1 MLMPYCAA
9 HAAACSLSTGSGR
22 SRWAASAKSDNPSE
36 RSRLTTCCL
45 VSCTAT
51 TELSLLCE
59 IAVSILA
66 SRPARVA
73 RAGPAVTLKR
83 DPLNQGSVA
92 RLVRLATVEMGTM
105 VW

>member
-1 MLMPYCAA
+1 MLTPYCAA

-22 SRWAASAKSDNPSE
+22 SRWAASAMSDNPAV
-36 RSRLTTCCL
+36 RSISTTCCL

-59 IAVSILA
+59 IAVSIL
-66 SRPARVA
+66 SSSPPRRGPV
-73 RAGPAVTLKR
+73 PAVTLKR

>member
-1 MLMPYCAA
+1 M
-9 HAAACSLSTGSGR
+9 
-22 SRWAASAKSDNPSE
+22 
-36 RSRLTTCCL
+36 LTTCCL

-59 IAVSILA
+59 IAVSIL
-66 SRPARVA
+66 SSSPATA
-73 RAGPAVTLKR
+73 RAGHAVTLKR
-83 DPLNQGSVA
+83 DSLNQGSVA